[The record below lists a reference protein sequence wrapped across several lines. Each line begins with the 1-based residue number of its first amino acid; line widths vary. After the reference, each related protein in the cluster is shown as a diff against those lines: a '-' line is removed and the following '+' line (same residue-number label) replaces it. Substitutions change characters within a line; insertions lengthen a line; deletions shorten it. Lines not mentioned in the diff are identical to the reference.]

1 MNLDWY
7 YDFNML
13 LRRIEVP
20 GVPSEKFQMAGVP
33 AKVLTQTRSNPD
45 ELVCFGCP
53 DFINTS
59 KPVSMGQDDYQ
70 NSSCGSVRTEI
81 MEVRVMTQVRYFGF
95 VKAEEPWTG
104 NQFKMYAGKNGSTF
118 GSKVP
123 AGSVVEC
130 GYKSIS
136 SADSAA
142 RELKSRCEKMGR
154 RVFCW
159 GYESV
164 AEVQ

>member
-1 MNLDWY
+1 
-7 YDFNML
+7 
-13 LRRIEVP
+13 
-20 GVPSEKFQMAGVP
+20 
-33 AKVLTQTRSNPD
+33 
-45 ELVCFGCP
+45 
-53 DFINTS
+53 
-59 KPVSMGQDDYQ
+59 
-70 NSSCGSVRTEI
+70 
-81 MEVRVMTQVRYFGF
+81 MTQVRYFGF

-118 GSKVP
+118 GGKVP

-142 RELKSRCEKMGR
+142 RELKMGR

-164 AEVQ
+164 AEAR